1 MMILLYVFTGII
13 ALFLVMQFNMIRMAK
28 KSKGIKLTGLRGELK
43 VLEKKGSKGLVYFF
57 SPSCHACKT
66 QTPLIRDMKSVNKNI
81 FDIDISKD
89 FQTAKIFGIKATPT
103 TITVED
109 GMVNNVYLGAKPKEF
124 LEKLIVNYN
133 LSPVK

>member
-1 MMILLYVFTGII
+1 MMLILYIFIGII
-13 ALFLVMQFNMIRMAK
+13 ALFIAMQFNMIRIAK
-28 KSKGIKLTGLRGELK
+28 KSKGIKLSGLKGELK

-66 QTPLIRDMKSVNKNI
+66 QTPLIREMKSEYKNI

-89 FQTAKIFGIKATPT
+89 FPTAGIFGIKATPT

-109 GMVNNVYLGAKPKEF
+109 GMVNNVYLGEKPKEF
-124 LEKLIVNYN
+124 LEELITKYN

>member
-1 MMILLYVFTGII
+1 MMIILYIFIGII
-13 ALFLVMQFNMIRMAK
+13 ALFIAMQFNMIRIAK
-28 KSKGIKLTGLRGELK
+28 KSKGIKLSGLKGDLK
-43 VLEKKGSKGLVYFF
+43 VLEKKGTKGLVYFF

-66 QTPLIRDMKSVNKNI
+66 QTPLIREMKSEYKNI

-89 FQTAKIFGIKATPT
+89 FQTAGIFGIKATPT

-124 LEKLIVNYN
+124 LERLIKSYN
-133 LSPVK
+133 LLP

>member
-1 MMILLYVFTGII
+1 MILVCVVTGII
-13 ALFLVMQFNMIRMAK
+13 GLFFIRQFNMIRMAQ
-28 KSKGIKLTGLRGELK
+28 KSKGIKLSGLRGELK

-66 QTPLIRDMKSVNKNI
+66 QTPLIREMKSEYKNI

-89 FQTAKIFGIKATPT
+89 FQTAGIFGIKATPT

-109 GMVNNVYLGAKPKEF
+109 GTVNNVYLGAKPKEF
-124 LEKLIVNYN
+124 LERLIKNYN
-133 LSPVK
+133 LSPTK